1 MANKVW
7 ERKSYAI
14 SENILNQE
22 NRWRDISTEKPE
34 TSGYY
39 EGRTKDSMKV
49 YEIFY
54 GIVQDVWI
62 CLDDWSF
69 KNEIA
74 YWRNKSY
81 DEFLEIDGD

>member
-14 SENILNQE
+14 SENILNQQ
-22 NRWRDISTEKPE
+22 NHWRDISTEKPE

-39 EGRTKDSMKV
+39 EGRTKDSTKV

-54 GIVQDVWI
+54 GINQDAWMGGSI
-62 CLDDWSF
+62 SI
-69 KNEIA
+69 NEIM
-74 YWRNKSY
+74 YWRHKTY
-81 DEFLEIDGD
+81 DEFLEIDLEF